1 MEKKKK
7 ENKKLKD
14 DNGSN
19 NIIDIMTLQHNESE
33 K

>member
-19 NIIDIMTLQHNESE
+19 NIIDIMTLQYNESE